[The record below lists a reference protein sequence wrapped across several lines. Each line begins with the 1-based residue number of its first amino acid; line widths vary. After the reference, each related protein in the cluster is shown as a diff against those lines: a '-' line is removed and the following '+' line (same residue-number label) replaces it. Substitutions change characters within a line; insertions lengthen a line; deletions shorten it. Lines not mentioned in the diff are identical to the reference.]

1 MQPNGNP
8 PLRGGYAPLTFC
20 QAPDASGEAATR
32 GLRQWA
38 SGYGLPLRD
47 RGPAG
52 PQKEAPVRGKWW
64 SNPILSSLT
73 PVVQGS
79 GFVTTNEGE
88 VQRVA
93 TWMAAEEFP
102 DFRSTAPAAKG
113 PFDIG
118 PDPDKNIDLTM
129 LITILNFAFTDFATS
144 KKFEVTYNGVRYSD
158 SEAMFAC
165 LHKAILAGQ
174 PILTGQW
181 AATVTRRDLEEL
193 FRGDTEMPMLD
204 ERVVALNT
212 VGTALTERYDGKW
225 HRWVAS
231 CAPALY
237 ASGDGLLERLVTE
250 FPRFDDVS
258 DWKGHKIQIQK
269 LSQLGLW
276 GLHRGLA
283 PLGRTVLKDPEM
295 CTAFADYI
303 VPVALRTMGIFE
315 YEVSLEKRIMGGE
328 MIPRDSLEEIEIR
341 AHSIYATA
349 LLTDEVN
356 ARRPAD
362 KQLLIPEVDYRLWK
376 TYHAT
381 HYPHHL
387 TRTIMY

>member
-1 MQPNGNP
+1 M
-8 PLRGGYAPLTFC
+8 
-20 QAPDASGEAATR
+20 
-32 GLRQWA
+32 
-38 SGYGLPLRD
+38 
-47 RGPAG
+47 
-52 PQKEAPVRGKWW
+52 RGKWW
-64 SNPILSSLT
+64 SNPVLSSLT
-73 PVVQGS
+73 PVIEGS
-79 GFVTTNEGE
+79 GFVTTNERE
-88 VQRVA
+88 VERVA

-102 DFRSTAPAAKG
+102 DFRSPAPVAKG

-144 KKFEVTYNGVRYSD
+144 RKFEVTYNGVRYSD

-165 LHKAILAGQ
+165 LHKAILAGE

-181 AATVTRRDLEEL
+181 AAAVTRRDLEDL
-193 FRGDTEMPMLD
+193 FRGDIEIPMLD

-212 VGTALTERYDGKW
+212 VGATLSERYDGKW

-237 ASGDGLLERLVTE
+237 AAGDGLLERLVTE

-258 DWKGHKIQIQK
+258 DWNGHRVQLQK

-276 GLHRGLA
+276 GLHRSLA
-283 PLGRTVLKDPEM
+283 PLGCTVLKDPEM

-315 YEVSLEKRIMGGE
+315 YEVSLERRIMSGE
-328 MIPRDSLEEIEIR
+328 LIPRDSLEEIEIR
-341 AHSIYATA
+341 AHTIYATA
-349 LLTDEVN
+349 RLTDEVN
-356 ARRPAD
+356 ARRPKE

>member
-1 MQPNGNP
+1 M
-8 PLRGGYAPLTFC
+8 
-20 QAPDASGEAATR
+20 
-32 GLRQWA
+32 
-38 SGYGLPLRD
+38 
-47 RGPAG
+47 
-52 PQKEAPVRGKWW
+52 RGKWW

-73 PVVQGS
+73 PVVEGS

-193 FRGDTEMPMLD
+193 FRGNIEIPMLD
-204 ERVVALNT
+204 ERVAALNT
-212 VGTALTERYDGKW
+212 VGATLTERYDGKW

-237 ASGDGLLERLVTE
+237 SGGDGLLERLVTE

-315 YEVSLEKRIMGGE
+315 YEASLEKRIMGGE
-328 MIPRDSLEEIEIR
+328 LIPRDSLEEIEIR

-349 LLTDEVN
+349 LLADEVN

>member
-1 MQPNGNP
+1 M
-8 PLRGGYAPLTFC
+8 
-20 QAPDASGEAATR
+20 
-32 GLRQWA
+32 
-38 SGYGLPLRD
+38 
-47 RGPAG
+47 
-52 PQKEAPVRGKWW
+52 RGKWW
-64 SNPILSSLT
+64 SNPVLSSLT
-73 PVVQGS
+73 PVIEGS

-88 VQRVA
+88 VRRVA
-93 TWMAAEEFP
+93 QWMAAEEFP
-102 DFRSTAPAAKG
+102 DFRSPAPAAKS

-118 PDPDKNIDLTM
+118 TDPDKNTDLTM

-181 AATVTRRDLEEL
+181 AAGVTRRDLEEL
-193 FRGDTEMPMLD
+193 FRGDIEIPMLD
-204 ERVVALNT
+204 ERVTALNM
-212 VGTALTERYDGKW
+212 VGTTLTEKYDGKW

-237 ASGDGLLERLVTE
+237 AGGDGLLERLVTE

-258 DWKGHKIQIQK
+258 GWKGHRVQLQK

-315 YEVSLEKRIMGGE
+315 YEASLEKRIMGGE

-341 AHSIYATA
+341 AHTIYATA

-362 KQLLIPEVDYRLWK
+362 KQLLIPEVDSRLWK

>member
-1 MQPNGNP
+1 VI
-8 PLRGGYAPLTFC
+8 
-20 QAPDASGEAATR
+20 E
-32 GLRQWA
+32 
-38 SGYGLPLRD
+38 
-47 RGPAG
+47 
-52 PQKEAPVRGKWW
+52 
-64 SNPILSSLT
+64 
-73 PVVQGS
+73 GS
-79 GFVTTNEGE
+79 RFVSTNEAE
-88 VQRVA
+88 IKRVA
-93 TWMAAEEFP
+93 QWMAAEEFP
-102 DFRSTAPAAKG
+102 NFKSAAPAAKSS
-113 PFDIG
+113 FDVG
-118 PDPDKNIDLTM
+118 PDPDRTIDFTM
-129 LITILNFAFTDFATS
+129 LIAVLNFAFTDFAS
-144 KKFEVTYNGVRYSD
+144 SQKFEVEYNGVRYSD
-158 SEAMFAC
+158 SEAMYAC
-165 LHKAILAGQ
+165 LHKAIVAGQ

-181 AATVTRRDLEEL
+181 AADVTRRDLEEL
-193 FRGDTEMPMLD
+193 FRGNIEMPMLD
-204 ERVVALNT
+204 ERVAALNT
-212 VGTALTERYDGKW
+212 VGATLSEKYDGKW

-303 VPVALRTMGIFE
+303 IPVALRSMEIFD
-315 YEVSLEKRIMGGE
+315 YEDSLERRIAAGE
-328 MIPRDSLEEIEIR
+328 LLPRDSEEEIELR
-341 AHSIYATA
+341 ANSIYAVA
-349 LLTDEVN
+349 VLTDEIN

-376 TYHAT
+376 SYHAT

-387 TRTIMY
+387 TRTVMY

>member
-1 MQPNGNP
+1 M
-8 PLRGGYAPLTFC
+8 RG
-20 QAPDASGEAATR
+20 
-32 GLRQWA
+32 
-38 SGYGLPLRD
+38 
-47 RGPAG
+47 
-52 PQKEAPVRGKWW
+52 VWW
-64 SNPILSSLT
+64 SNSILRSLT
-73 PVVQGS
+73 PVIDGS
-79 GFVTTNEGE
+79 RFVTTNEGE
-88 VQRVA
+88 VRRVA
-93 TWMAAEEFP
+93 QWMAAEEFP
-102 DFRSTAPAAKG
+102 NFRSAAPAAKG

-118 PDPDKNIDLTM
+118 PDPDKNIDLIM
-129 LITILNFAFTDFATS
+129 LLTILNFAFTDFATS
-144 KKFEVTYNGVRYSD
+144 RKFEVEYNGVRYSD

-165 LHKAILAGQ
+165 IHKAILAGQ
-174 PILTGQW
+174 PVLTGQW
-181 AATVTRRDLEEL
+181 AATVDRHGLEEL
-193 FRGDTEMPMLD
+193 FRGDIEMPMLN
-204 ERVVALNT
+204 ERVVALNE
-212 VGTALTERYDGKW
+212 VGATLTERYDGKW

-237 ASGDGLLERLVTE
+237 AGGDGLLERLITE

-258 DWKGHKIQIQK
+258 TWNGHRVQIQK

-283 PLGRTVLKDPEM
+283 PLGRTVLSDPEM

-303 VPVALRTMGIFE
+303 VPVALRVMGIFE
-315 YEVSLEKRIMGGE
+315 YEGSLERRINAGE
-328 MIPRDSLEEIEIR
+328 IIPRDSEEEIEIR
-341 AHSIYATA
+341 AHTIYATA